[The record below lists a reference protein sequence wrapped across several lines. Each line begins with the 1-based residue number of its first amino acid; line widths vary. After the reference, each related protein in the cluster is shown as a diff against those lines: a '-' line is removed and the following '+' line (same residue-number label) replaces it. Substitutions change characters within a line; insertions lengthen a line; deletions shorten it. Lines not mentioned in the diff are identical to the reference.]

1 MKTKTRLA
9 GLVAAFIFM
18 LFTLPVFS
26 QVNQEEAEM
35 ATGLRSNGL
44 IWIVVGVIVIIVGGL
59 LVYLFKIDRKLSQL
73 EKEIKVKP

>member
-1 MKTKTRLA
+1 MKKNIQII
-9 GLVAAFIFM
+9 GLIVISVFM
-18 LFTLPVFS
+18 LFALPVFA
-26 QVNQEEAEM
+26 QVDDDGAEM

-59 LVYLFKIDRKLSQL
+59 LVYLFRIDRKITQL

>member
-1 MKTKTRLA
+1 MKTKIRIA
-9 GLVAAFIFM
+9 GLIMVALSM
-18 LFTLPVFS
+18 LLGLPVFS

-59 LVYLFKIDRKLSQL
+59 LVYLYRIDRKISQL